1 MAGTEIPTCPSSPR
15 ARRTMGINSIKAC
28 SKCDCVIQQRI
39 RDSVCPLLSLVL
51 FLLLIRC
58 GKEECPYHGAR
69 IGGRELIN
77 SYTHQNTLVSLFYR
91 WFQDQSSWALP
102 ILYVLLKD
110 LRDLAEQVRYL
121 SSSSSTFLHYILT
134 ELITREIMGDG
145 QEESNGTRKKR
156 WS

>member
-110 LRDLAEQVRYL
+110 LRDLAEQASL
-121 SSSSSTFLHYILT
+121 PS
-134 ELITREIMGDG
+134 
-145 QEESNGTRKKR
+145 
-156 WS
+156 